1 MHEDAVWQEQQWQ
14 NAFEVVLMDT
24 PDSLKGGS
32 HQDDLLFF
40 VLRERTKAGLL
51 PNVA

>member
-1 MHEDAVWQEQQWQ
+1 
-14 NAFEVVLMDT
+14 MDT

-40 VLRERTKAGLL
+40 VLREQTKAGSL
-51 PNVA
+51 PNVLEDMQA